1 MYGASAASG
10 ASVTLSRSACST
22 SAAGTEL
29 RSLSG
34 VTEAAEMGCGALA
47 GASSPPAAGDV
58 PVTVSSSGVED
69 CGILADVNFTWLS
82 LG

>member
-1 MYGASAASG
+1 MAINMMEINAALRKLASG

-22 SAAGTEL
+22 STAGTEL

-34 VTEAAEMGCGALA
+34 LTEAAEMGCGALA

-58 PVTVSSSGVED
+58 PVHRAE
-69 CGILADVNFTWLS
+69 
-82 LG
+82 